1 MTSFVTP
8 HCISLY
14 VINKTKREPLYLL
27 IRRAG
32 KYLPGTWQMVS
43 GGILEGERA
52 AQAALR
58 ELHEETGLTPKALYN
73 GDLVETFYMQSLD
86 KITFVPVFVAFVEE
100 TKVTLSPTEHDAYEW
115 LPFEEARSRLVWS
128 EQRRVIEA
136 IHKNFIEAHPND
148 LLIADTTVKKEK
160 TITSRT
166 GVYGVVFK
174 DDTLLVVKQNHGPH
188 AGKFDLPGGGIEPL
202 ETVETALRREFLEEV
217 GMTFEKMTLL
227 DNFSA
232 SVEWINEQKLSVSF
246 HQVGL
251 IYLVEGLALLPH
263 QSPELAYFW
272 LSLDFLR
279 QAPTSPFLAQAL
291 SIQLPSS
298 SF

>member
-14 VINKTKREPLYLL
+14 VINKTKSEPLYLL

-43 GGILEGERA
+43 GGILEGETA
-52 AQAALR
+52 VQAALR

-73 GDLVETFYMQSLD
+73 ADLVETFYMQSLD

-100 TKVTLSPTEHDAYEW
+100 TKVKLSPTEHDAYEW

-136 IHKNFIEAHPND
+136 IHKNFIDAQPND
-148 LLIADTTVKKEK
+148 LLIADTTLKKEK

-174 DDTLLVVKQNHGPH
+174 DDTLLVVKQNHGPY
-188 AGKFDLPGGGIEPL
+188 AGKFDLPGGGIKPL
-202 ETVETALRREFLEEV
+202 ETIETALRREFLEEV
-217 GMTFEKMTLL
+217 GMIFEKMTLL
-227 DNFSA
+227 ENFSA
-232 SVEWINEQKLSVSF
+232 SVAWTNEQKLSVSF

-251 IYLVEGLALLPH
+251 IYLVEDLSVLPN
-263 QSPELAYFW
+263 QSPELSYFW

-279 QAPTSPFLAQAL
+279 QAPTSPFLREVVAL
-291 SIQLPSS
+291 HHV
-298 SF
+298 